1 MGGRGSGR
9 KPYRHLTRVDDIPQR
24 QPPLN
29 GAVSDPEGVFGE
41 FETLAAHALADN
53 RLDAYRH
60 VHEAAKVCHANG
72 YDVRWHS
79 LPYLVALSAALIDA
93 KSARERNK
101 LRAEVTSIYQDMK
114 DWRNENA

>member
-24 QPPLN
+24 PAPLN
-29 GAVSDPEGVFGE
+29 EAVSDPDGVFGD
-41 FETLAAHALADN
+41 FEALAAQALADN

-72 YDVRWHS
+72 YNVRWHS
-79 LPYLVALSAALIDA
+79 LPYVVALTAALIDA
-93 KSARERNK
+93 KSARERKK
-101 LRAEVTSIYQDMK
+101 LKAEVVSVYRDMK